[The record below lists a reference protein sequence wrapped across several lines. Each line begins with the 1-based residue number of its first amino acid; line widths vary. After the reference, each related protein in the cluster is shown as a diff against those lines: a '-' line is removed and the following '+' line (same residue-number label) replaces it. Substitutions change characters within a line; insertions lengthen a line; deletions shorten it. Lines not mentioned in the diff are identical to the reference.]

1 MKKHSADS
9 LVLRKAVDVLASLA
23 ETGACVRA
31 CMRVCP
37 SPSAIHVCTFPIC
50 HPFFPPTALSD
61 AGLKANRA
69 YSYVLAALKNHL
81 LDVDIQTGGLLAL
94 SHLLKTGLG
103 EEKLS

>member
-9 LVLRKAVDVLASLA
+9 LVLRKAVDTLASLA

-37 SPSAIHVCTFPIC
+37 SPSSIHSYPFPS
-50 HPFFPPTALSD
+50 PSFPPIALSD

-81 LDVDIQTGGLLAL
+81 LDVDIQIGGLLAL

-103 EEKLS
+103 GEKLS